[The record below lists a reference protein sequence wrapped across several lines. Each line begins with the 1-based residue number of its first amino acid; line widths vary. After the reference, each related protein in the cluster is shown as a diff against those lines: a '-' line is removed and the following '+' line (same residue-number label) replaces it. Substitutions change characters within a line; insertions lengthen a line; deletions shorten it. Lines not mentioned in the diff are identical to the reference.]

1 MKFNV
6 KKATELLCHTEFLI
20 QDHDNRSQF
29 YGIFK
34 PSGSNPDALAFYIA
48 SPVFGSKIRGTY
60 TFTAGSNFTMYKME
74 FDLYK
79 KEWER
84 TSTVIS
90 WKDIIEKDDTK
101 EKEMKEEKDMKLDDA
116 WKDCVI
122 NKDNAWTVNDQ
133 IKVGDTIYRIKSDTI
148 DIKGNMTIAYTSYYN
163 MMHVEFDTTSGG
175 TDSINIEI
183 TPDMRV
189 FKTDSQ
195 NDPGILVQHHD
206 AKFNPEL
213 RVGKLYHVTNSNFQ
227 YMIHVKSITDDS
239 IDVDIIE
246 TIRGLDNKSLLILT
260 DKTFDIT
267 NDITKLLEYKFKEI

>member
-1 MKFNV
+1 MRFDV
-6 KKATELLCHTEFLI
+6 KKAKDLLCDTIFLVR
-20 QDHDNRSQF
+20 DHDNQF
-29 YGIFK
+29 QFCGILK
-34 PSGSNPDALAFYIA
+34 PSKPDELTFYIVCPA
-48 SPVFGSKIRGTY
+48 DVSKIRGTY
-60 TFTAGSNFTMYKME
+60 AFPVGSNFTMYKME

-79 KEWER
+79 KEWEY
-84 TSTVIS
+84 TSTAIS

-101 EKEMKEEKDMKLDDA
+101 EEEMKEEKDMKLDDA

-148 DIKGNMTIAYTSYYN
+148 DIKGKMTIAYTSYYN
-163 MMHVEFDTTSGG
+163 MMHVEFNTTSGG

-183 TPDMRV
+183 TPDMWV

-213 RVGKLYHVTNSNFQ
+213 RVGKLYHVTNSDFQ

-239 IDVDIIE
+239 IGVDIIE

-260 DKTFDIT
+260 DKTFDIA
-267 NDITKLLEYKFKEI
+267 KLLEYKFKEI